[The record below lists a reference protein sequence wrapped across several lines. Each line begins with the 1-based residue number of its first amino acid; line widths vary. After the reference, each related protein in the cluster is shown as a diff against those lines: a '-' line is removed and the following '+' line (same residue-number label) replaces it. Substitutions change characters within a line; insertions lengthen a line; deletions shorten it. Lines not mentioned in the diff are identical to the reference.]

1 MIDEEKIA
9 FYLSK
14 FKTLQLSDL
23 FAIFQLAKMRKLS
36 AGDVYIKDGT
46 THRKL
51 TYLVKG
57 LIRVYNVNDSGE
69 EITIQLY
76 WEDQF
81 FASRHNVILHQPSP
95 YIFQAVEDTE
105 LLEVDYDEMQ
115 ALLDAN
121 PQYSGP
127 RNYFT
132 LQMLTDSMERVE
144 SFILLSPEE
153 RYLKLLNEKQDIMS
167 RVPDKYIA
175 TMLGITPVSLSR
187 IRKRIASRHK

>member
-1 MIDEEKIA
+1 MIDEKKIEL
-9 FYLSK
+9 YLSK

-23 FAIFQLAKMRKLS
+23 LMLFQLAVRRNLG
-36 AGDVYIKDGT
+36 AGATYIKEGT
-46 THRKL
+46 MHKKL
-51 TYLVKG
+51 AYLVKG
-57 LIRVYNVNDSGE
+57 LIRVYTINENGE

-95 YIFQAVEDTE
+95 FMFQAIEDTE

-115 ALLDAN
+115 ALLDAH
-121 PQYSGP
+121 PQFSGP

-132 LQMLTDSMERVE
+132 LQMLSDAMERVE
-144 SFILLSPEE
+144 SFTLLSPEE
-153 RYLKLLNEKQDIMS
+153 RYLKLLNEKKDIMN

-187 IRKRIASRHK
+187 IRKRIALRHK